1 MFDRHLVVMERY
13 DGSNPV
19 QNFQFN
25 TTSFSVQIH
34 GLPFSFMTIEVAL
47 SIGEMLGAVSIPKDT
62 SELRGCNFM
71 CIRVA
76 IDITKSLCR
85 GRCVTWDKDLEG
97 WVSFKYE
104 RLPNICYWCG
114 QLCHDDKKCVIW
126 LQSKGTLVA
135 EERQF
140 GPSIRVAQ
148 YNPSRKTV
156 VVVQGYDKSKNKNHA
171 SIGVVTPILGASA
184 RNATIEKNSL
194 PNQLVPEGVV
204 SLHGGSMEMP
214 FVEISALEQ
223 ATLNFEEIIRDTDES
238 INGFKGNSNS
248 SLISD
253 DPNEIN
259 GEMTM
264 LMDVSVIMAD
274 VMQVERD
281 LVTDKSESVIRVRF
295 YRMVD
300 FK

>member
-1 MFDRHLVVMERY
+1 M
-13 DGSNPV
+13 
-19 QNFQFN
+19 
-25 TTSFSVQIH
+25 
-34 GLPFSFMTIEVAL
+34 
-47 SIGEMLGAVSIPKDT
+47 
-62 SELRGCNFM
+62 
-71 CIRVA
+71 
-76 IDITKSLCR
+76 
-85 GRCVTWDKDLEG
+85 
-97 WVSFKYE
+97 
-104 RLPNICYWCG
+104 
-114 QLCHDDKKCVIW
+114 
-126 LQSKGTLVA
+126 
-135 EERQF
+135 
-140 GPSIRVAQ
+140 
-148 YNPSRKTV
+148 
-156 VVVQGYDKSKNKNHA
+156 
-171 SIGVVTPILGASA
+171 VTPILGASA

-214 FVEISALEQ
+214 FVEISAFEQ